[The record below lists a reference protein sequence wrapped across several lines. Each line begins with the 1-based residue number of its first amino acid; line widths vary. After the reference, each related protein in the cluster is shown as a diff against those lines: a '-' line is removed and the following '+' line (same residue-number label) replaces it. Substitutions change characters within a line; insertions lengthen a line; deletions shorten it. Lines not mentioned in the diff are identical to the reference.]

1 MKSRHRK
8 IEEQRAS
15 EASHGRILA
24 LTISHLKSRIAQLR
38 RDLAK
43 ERSEFARRR
52 LSRELDSLL
61 PVLEQREAEYKQA
74 LESAAIERGQAP
86 RV

>member
-1 MKSRHRK
+1 MKSRRRK
-8 IEEQRAS
+8 LEEQRAS

-43 ERSEFARRR
+43 ERNEHAKRR
-52 LSRELDSLL
+52 LVRELDSLV
-61 PVLEQREAEYKQA
+61 PVLAQREAEYANA
-74 LESAAIERGQAP
+74 LKVAEAERTM
-86 RV
+86 

>member
-1 MKSRHRK
+1 MKSRRRK
-8 IEEQRAS
+8 LEEQRAG

-43 ERSEFARRR
+43 ERNEQAKGRIT
-52 LSRELDSLL
+52 RELESLI
-61 PVLEQREAEYKQA
+61 PVLELREQEYAEA
-74 LESAAIERGQAP
+74 LEAVELERSMQ
-86 RV
+86 